1 MRFGPALAVL
11 LGVSVWGGA
20 SRADVTD
27 PTPYNYDHP
36 PKAGREGGTYAFSG
50 TGSAGPDCVF
60 VMIGGAKF
68 LPNGAGT
75 GGDICIKLNLKF
87 QGSGPLC
94 APADTLLSPVLTTV
108 KGTYRV
114 NGDGTLCE
122 QGVIV
127 GGAFDGQVFTNHIY
141 VDPKGNTLVLS
152 DQDIAYPCPGEPA
165 NGQGTFSATAIRIGK
180 YGDDP
185 RGSGTLRCS

>member
-11 LGVSVWGGA
+11 LGVSVSGSA

-36 PKAGREGGTYAFSG
+36 PRAGREGGTWAFSG
-50 TGSAGPDCVF
+50 TGSAGPDCIF

-68 LPNGAGT
+68 LPDGAGT
-75 GGDICIKLNLKF
+75 GGDICIKVNLKV
-87 QGSGPLC
+87 QGSGPVC
-94 APADTLLSPVLTTV
+94 ALAPLIDPVLATV

-122 QGVIV
+122 QGTIV
-127 GGAFDGQVFTNHIY
+127 GGPFDGMVFTNHIY

-165 NGQGTFSATAIRIGK
+165 NGQAIFSATAMRIGK
-180 YGDDP
+180 SGDDP
-185 RGSGTLRCS
+185 RGSGTLRCP